1 MSDKVSKNQVASSSQ
16 QLKVQFWIESDA
28 TFGRG
33 DGIPGLVDRDVALDE
48 YGCPYLH
55 GRTLKGL
62 LNEVCADILFAL
74 KPHITHADWKEAA
87 DQLWGVPGSGMQ
99 EQGILRIGHAQLPEA
114 LHAAIRYEVA
124 CHRQDRATGWT
135 PQEVTASLT
144 TVRRQTALEV
154 GGAPD
159 PATLRSLRV
168 ILRQTHFTAP
178 ITLMR
183 KLNESEQALLA
194 ACVMGLRRAGTGR
207 NRGRGRLRVT
217 LTDGQASP
225 LTEAWYA
232 IFKTKAGAA

>member
-1 MSDKVSKNQVASSSQ
+1 MSSDVQTHQVASFPQ
-16 QLKVQFWIESDA
+16 QLKLQFSLESDA

-62 LNEVCADILFAL
+62 LNEVCADVLFAL
-74 KPHITHADWKEAA
+74 TSHPTQVNWKEAA
-87 DQLWGVPGSGMQ
+87 DQLWGVPGSRMQ
-99 EQGILRIGHAQLPEA
+99 DQGVLRVGHAQLPEA

-124 CHRQDRATGWT
+124 CNRADRAQGWT

-168 ILRQTHFTAP
+168 ILRETHFTAP

-183 KLNESEQALLA
+183 RLNENEQALLA

-207 NRGRGRLRVT
+207 NRGRGRLSAT
-217 LTDGQASP
+217 LTDEQRSP
-225 LTEAWYA
+225 LTKTWYA
-232 IFKTKAGAA
+232 LFKTKVGAA

>member
-1 MSDKVSKNQVASSSQ
+1 MSGEVQMNQVANFHQ
-16 QLKVQFWIESDA
+16 QLKLQFCLESDA

-74 KPHITHADWKEAA
+74 TSHATHASWKAAA

-99 EQGILRIGHAQLPEA
+99 EQGVLRVGHAQLPEA
-114 LHAAIRYEVA
+114 LQAAIRYEVA
-124 CHRQDRATGWT
+124 CNRTDRTRGWT

-168 ILRQTHFTAP
+168 ILRETHFIAP
-178 ITLMR
+178 VTLMR

-207 NRGRGRLRVT
+207 NRGRGRLSAT
-217 LTDGQASP
+217 LTDEQTIP
-225 LTEAWYA
+225 LTETWYTL
-232 IFKTKAGAA
+232 FKTKVGVT